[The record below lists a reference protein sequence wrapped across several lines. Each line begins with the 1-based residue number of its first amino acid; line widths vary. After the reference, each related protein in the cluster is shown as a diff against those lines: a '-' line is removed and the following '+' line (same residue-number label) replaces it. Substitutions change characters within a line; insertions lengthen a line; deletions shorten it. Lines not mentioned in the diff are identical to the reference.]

1 MNVLI
6 IKAFIKLEIM
16 EKAEGFRPDLSI
28 NSTVVE
34 SFSIEL
40 SYDKKRHT
48 LINFLYSSLTYGIGR
63 AA

>member
-6 IKAFIKLEIM
+6 IKAFIKLEII

-34 SFSIEL
+34 SFQL
-40 SYDKKRHT
+40 NFHTTKRDI
-48 LINFLYSSLTYGIGR
+48 L
-63 AA
+63 

>member
-6 IKAFIKLEIM
+6 IKAFIKLEII

-40 SYDKKRHT
+40 SYDKKRYT
-48 LINFLYSSLTYGIGR
+48 LINFLYRSLTYGIGR
-63 AA
+63 AT